1 MKDDFEDI
9 NQIFLHNHQIVKGG
23 EVLSL
28 AYTSIKNLKLIEK
41 GNTTKVIMYKQVLAF
56 GILFDLRGKRRSPL
70 TQIPFR
76 IVIHQCI

>member
-41 GNTTKVIMYKQVLAF
+41 
-56 GILFDLRGKRRSPL
+56 
-70 TQIPFR
+70 
-76 IVIHQCI
+76 